1 MTTHTTRELFAK
13 HGATVEWKPN
23 KAVVRIGRDS
33 HKIVCSPA
41 AFRWLKALLEHTD
54 WTDPGIEAELAE
66 AHHRRLR
73 AIRRRDNSG
82 PPREYEYECGDD
94 TPVAYLFPFVGE
106 APPLSEFSQCEQ
118 PLRGEP
124 PFAQPEYDD

>member
-23 KAVVRIGRDS
+23 KAVIRVGRDS

-54 WTDPGIEAELAE
+54 WTDPSIEAELAE

-82 PPREYEYECGDD
+82 PPREYGGSDD
-94 TPVAYLFPFVGE
+94 TPVYAFPFAGD
-106 APPLSEFSQCEQ
+106 APPLSEFSQREQ
-118 PLRGEP
+118 PLRDEEP
-124 PFAQPEYDD
+124 PYAQPEYDD